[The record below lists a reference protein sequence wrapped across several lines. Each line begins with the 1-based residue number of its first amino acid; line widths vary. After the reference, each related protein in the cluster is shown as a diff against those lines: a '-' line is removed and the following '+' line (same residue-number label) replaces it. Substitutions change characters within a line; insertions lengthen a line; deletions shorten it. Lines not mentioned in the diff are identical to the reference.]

1 MTLDRIDDKE
11 WRQLCQLA
19 AGEHDPERLSEIVD
33 QLLRALDARRR
44 ALQSIEAQRRSAPHP
59 AGTDD

>member
-44 ALQSIEAQRRSAPHP
+44 ALNLEEQRRSASHP
-59 AGTDD
+59 AGADN